1 MHMSFLWYLTQVF
14 KTENED
20 KDIKNFIKH
29 IDKWTNFSPKTTL
42 RDSSCILF
50 MMLLDV
56 LEQNTQASEHF
67 NKIEI

>member
-29 IDKWTNFSPKTTL
+29 IDKWTNFVT
-42 RDSSCILF
+42 
-50 MMLLDV
+50 
-56 LEQNTQASEHF
+56 
-67 NKIEI
+67 